1 MKKVCG
7 EGHYFQN
14 INEEFCPICRKKG
27 IAMSLYVD
35 DTYTRSQ
42 LPGVFGMEES
52 QRCANLFSQGILEI

>member
-1 MKKVCG
+1 MKKVC
-7 EGHYFQN
+7 
-14 INEEFCPICRKKG
+14 NEEFCPICRKKG

-35 DTYTRSQ
+35 DTYIRSQ